1 MMDNIIGSIVE
12 LSGKSSFERKMD
24 LIEKV
29 ESEVVRSTIDQEIK
43 GLLLKIIRLIK
54 L

>member
-1 MMDNIIGSIVE
+1 MDNIIGSIVE
-12 LSGKSSFERKMD
+12 LSQGRPYFERKMD

-29 ESEVVRSTIDQEIK
+29 ESEVVRSDIDKDIK
-43 GLLLKIIRLIK
+43 YLLLRIIRLIK

>member
-1 MMDNIIGSIVE
+1 MDNIIGSIVE
-12 LSGKSSFERKMD
+12 LSRRPSLERKMD

-29 ESEVVRSTIDQEIK
+29 ESEVVRSDIDKDIK
-43 GLLLKIIRLIK
+43 YLLLRIIRLIK